1 MKIVFLDAATMGDVS
16 FSPISALGELECFQT
31 SDREEALQRVKD
43 AEVLIIN
50 KIKVDKEL
58 VDAAPKLR
66 LICEAATG
74 VNNIDLEYAASKGIP
89 VRNAVGYSTDS
100 VVQMTFM
107 MILSLVGRCRYF
119 DDFVKSGEYSRS
131 GLFTDVSKMFFE
143 LRGKRLG
150 IIGLGNGNPNCH
162 EPEKG
167 DRRSLFNGL
176 AQVIV
181 QSAEES
187 GEVTLTATVEGLEP
201 AVLKIPVR
209 PAPAVP
215 SVAVENPPQVL
226 GGWTVSPFYNGR
238 PDVTRRIADNDM
250 NSWQPVTVPSGTGIL
265 LERGG
270 YVMFRTECALH
281 QACREKG
288 GAFLFKRLSGK
299 AEIWLD
305 GKRIATKEDAAERDF
320 EVEFGP
326 VGEKCE
332 LRVLFHASSGERVGM
347 KGVVQAQSY

>member
-16 FSPISALGELECFQT
+16 FSPISALGDLECFQA
-31 SDREEALQRVKD
+31 SDREEALRRVKD

-119 DDFVKSGEYSRS
+119 DGFVKSGEYSRS

-150 IIGLGNGNPNCH
+150 IIGLGNIGGNVAKVGEAFGMNV
-162 EPEKG
+162 
-167 DRRSLFNGL
+167 SYF
-176 AQVIV
+176 
-181 QSAEES
+181 STS
-187 GEVTLTATVEGLEP
+187 GTSHS
-201 AVLKIPVR
+201 KDY
-209 PAPAVP
+209 P
-215 SVAVENPPQVL
+215 SVDLDTLMSSSDIISIHAPYNERTAGLVGAEQLRKMKSTAYIVNMGRGGIIDEAAL
-226 GGWTVSPFYNGR
+226 AEAIDGGWIAGAGV
-238 PDVTRRIADNDM
+238 DVFTAEPLPADNPLLNVRNRDRLILTPHIGWASIEARERLVAMIADN
-250 NSWQPVTVPSGTGIL
+250 IAA
-265 LERGG
+265 G
-270 YVMFRTECALH
+270 Y
-281 QACREKG
+281 
-288 GAFLFKRLSGK
+288 
-299 AEIWLD
+299 
-305 GKRIATKEDAAERDF
+305 
-320 EVEFGP
+320 
-326 VGEKCE
+326 
-332 LRVLFHASSGERVGM
+332 
-347 KGVVQAQSY
+347 